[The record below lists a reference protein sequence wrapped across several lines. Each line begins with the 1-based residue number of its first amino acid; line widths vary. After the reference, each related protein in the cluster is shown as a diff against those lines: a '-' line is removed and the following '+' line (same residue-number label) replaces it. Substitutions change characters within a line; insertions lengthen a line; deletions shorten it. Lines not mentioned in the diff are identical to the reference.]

1 VEERRRVERRRV
13 ERRRVERRKRRV
25 CLIIRTRGLR
35 VGL

>member
-1 VEERRRVERRRV
+1 MNSVE